1 MTTDTQL
8 EKVTKIIDATPPNLW
23 KVLVLNDD
31 QTPMDFV
38 IELLIAIFRHDEMSA
53 EALTIEIHNTGSAV
67 AGLYTFAIAEQKAID
82 ATNASR
88 NSGFPLSFQIE
99 EDK

>member
-8 EKVTKIIDATPPNLW
+8 EKATKIIDATPPNMW
-23 KVLVLNDD
+23 KVLILNDD
-31 QTPMDFV
+31 HTPMDFV
-38 IELLIAIFRHDEMSA
+38 IELLIAIFRHDESSA
-53 EALTIEIHNTGSAV
+53 EALTLEIHNTGSAV
-67 AGLYTFAIAEQKAID
+67 AGLYNFEIAEQKVID

-88 NSGFPLSFQIE
+88 NSGFPLSFQLE